1 LGMSSEPQCLSIA
14 EIEEMLGS
22 TKGGL
27 SSEEASRRIQ
37 KYGKNV
43 LEEERTPKSTIFLR
57 QFKNVLIYVLII
69 ASVITV
75 LIGEWTD
82 FFIIFALIMFNSLLG
97 FYQELKAEASIEA
110 LKKLTES
117 RVRTMRDGAIT
128 SLPSSDIVPGDS
140 IALSEGDL
148 ITADIRIFE
157 SSGLTVDEATVTGE
171 SIPVIKDHTIV
182 QPKGTCAYDLKNLL
196 LSGTTVVR
204 GSGMGYVVRTGKT
217 TYLASIAEKAKE
229 SSPESPLTRAIKAF
243 AGKYILL
250 LLVLLSS
257 VFAIGYSQGR
267 EVIDLAYL
275 LVAQMVSAIPEGLP
289 LVVTLVMVVGAVA
302 LSKKKT
308 LTRYLPSVETL
319 GSATVI
325 ASDKTG
331 TITEGRLE
339 VEEVYALDKEQLILA
354 AALCND
360 AKGEVGDPIDV
371 ALEKWVDGYRRLREE
386 NPRVWA
392 YPFDTKR
399 RLMGTANT
407 VMDGKRLHVKG
418 AYEEL
423 RKMAVNADSFPAL
436 ESAQDEM
443 AKDGLRVLAFGV
455 GEWGSEDP
463 DKWRILLVGLIGF
476 LDPPKE
482 GVAEAVAISKKAGIR
497 VMMITGDLPLTAKA
511 VARSVGIFNEGDRV
525 MTGSEL
531 EALSDGD
538 LYKALCGT
546 TVLARFLPENKY
558 RVVKVL
564 QGGGEIVAVSG
575 DGINDVPALKA
586 ADLGIAMGSGTEAAK
601 GVAKM
606 VILDNNLKVIVDAIE
621 RGRVIADNIRK
632 VIYYLLSTNLHQ
644 LFLIS
649 LSIFFGLPTPLYP
662 VQILWINLVTDG
674 VQDKTFPFIRKEGD
688 VMGHPPVKPGK
699 QFFGPKQMYRILI
712 FGLLMGAISF
722 VLYRHFLDNFTYSLA
737 VAITFT
743 SVVVPQWFNGIQAQ
757 KEREPFL
764 KNIRRSFSINRYIY
778 MAAAVG
784 FVLQLSVVYV
794 FPGQFNTMPLT
805 PEGWAFV
812 ILTSLAAFSIV
823 EIRKWIEYYYEK
835 RKRSQKNA

>member
-1 LGMSSEPQCLSIA
+1 M
-14 EIEEMLGS
+14 
-22 TKGGL
+22 
-27 SSEEASRRIQ
+27 SSEEALKRIQ

-43 LEEERTPKSTIFLR
+43 LDVKRTSKTAIFLR
-57 QFKNVLIYVLII
+57 QFKNVLIYVLIL
-69 ASVITV
+69 ASIITV
-75 LIGEWTD
+75 IIGEWTD
-82 FFIIFALIMFNSLLG
+82 FFIIFTLIMFNSVLG

-117 RVRTMRDGAIT
+117 RVTVMRDGAIVT
-128 SLPSSDIVPGDS
+128 LPSSEVVPGDS
-140 IALSEGDL
+140 AIFSEGDI
-148 ITADIRIFE
+148 ITADVRLFE
-157 SSGLTVDEATVTGE
+157 SSGLTIDEATVTGE
-171 SIPVIKDHTIV
+171 SIPVVKDHAVI
-182 QPKGTCAYDLKNLL
+182 QPQGICAYEMRNML

-204 GSGMGYVVRTGKT
+204 GTGKGYVVRTGKS
-217 TYLASIAEKAKE
+217 TYLATIAEKAKE

-243 AGKYILL
+243 ASKYILL
-250 LLVLLSS
+250 LVVLLSA
-257 VFAIGYSQGR
+257 VFLMGYYQGR
-267 EVIDLAYL
+267 ETIDLAYL

-302 LSKKKT
+302 LSKKRT

-331 TITEGRLE
+331 TITEGKLK
-339 VEEVYALDKEQLILA
+339 VEEVYALDKDQLALV

-360 AKGEVGDPIDV
+360 AKGESGDPIDV
-371 ALEKWVDGYRRLREE
+371 ALGKWVEGQSHIAEE
-386 NPRVWA
+386 NPRIWA

-399 RLMGTANT
+399 RLMAT
-407 VMDGKRLHVKG
+407 VNMVRGNKCLHVKG
-418 AYEEL
+418 AYEGLKKIALNSE
-423 RKMAVNADSFPAL
+423 SFPAL
-436 ESAQDEM
+436 ESAQEEM
-443 AKDGLRVLAFGV
+443 AKHGLRVIAFGV
-455 GEWGSEDP
+455 GDWGSENP
-463 DKWRILLVGLIGF
+463 DMWRVQLVGLVGF

-482 GVAEAVAISKKAGIR
+482 GVAEAVAVSKKAGIR
-497 VMMITGDLPLTAKA
+497 VIMITGDLPLTAKA
-511 VARSVGIFNEGDRV
+511 VAKSVGIYSEGDGV

-531 EALSDGD
+531 DDLSDD
-538 LYKALCGT
+538 QLYEALCGT

-564 QGGGEIVAVSG
+564 QEHGEIVAVSG
-575 DGINDVPALKA
+575 DGVNDVPALKA

-606 VILDNNLKVIVDAIE
+606 VILDSNLRVIVDAIE

-649 LSIFFGLPTPLYP
+649 LSIFFGLPSPLYP

-674 VQDKTFPFIRKEGD
+674 VQDKTFPFIQKEGD

-699 QFFGPKQMYRILI
+699 QFFGPKQIYRILI

-722 VLYRHFLDNFTYSLA
+722 MIYRYLLANYSYSMA
-737 VAITFT
+737 VAITFV

-764 KNIRRSFSINRYIY
+764 KNIRRSFNINRYIY
-778 MAAAVG
+778 FAAAIG
-784 FVLQLSVVYV
+784 FALQLIVVYLT
-794 FPGQFNTMPLT
+794 PEWFNAMPLSL
-805 PEGWAFV
+805 EGWAFV
-812 ILTSLAAFSIV
+812 LLTSFAAFIIV
-823 EIRKWIEYYYEK
+823 EVRKWVEYYYEK
-835 RKRSQKNA
+835 RGKKAAPDP

>member
-1 LGMSSEPQCLSIA
+1 
-14 EIEEMLGS
+14 
-22 TKGGL
+22 
-27 SSEEASRRIQ
+27 
-37 KYGKNV
+37 V

-82 FFIIFALIMFNSLLG
+82 FFIISALIMFNSLLG

-182 QPKGTCAYDLKNLL
+182 QPKGMCAYDLKNLL

-250 LLVLLSS
+250 LLVLFSS
-257 VFAIGYSQGR
+257 VFTIGYSQGR

-331 TITEGRLE
+331 TITEGRLK

-360 AKGEVGDPIDV
+360 AKGEAGDPIDV
-371 ALEKWVDGYRRLREE
+371 ALEKWIDGYDHLREA
-386 NPRVWA
+386 NPRFWA

-399 RLMGTANT
+399 RLMGTVNT

-423 RKMAVNADSFPAL
+423 SKMAVNAESFQAL

-463 DKWRILLVGLIGF
+463 DKWRIRLVGLIGF

-482 GVAEAVAISKKAGIR
+482 GVAEAVAISKRAGIR

-531 EALSDGD
+531 DALSDGE
-538 LYKALCGT
+538 LYEALSGT

-564 QGGGEIVAVSG
+564 QGHGEIVAVSG

-649 LSIFFGLPTPLYP
+649 MSIFFGLPTPLYP

-674 VQDKTFPFIRKEGD
+674 VQDKTFPFTQKEGD

-699 QFFGPKQMYRILI
+699 QFFGLKQLYRILI
-712 FGLLMGAISF
+712 FGIMMGAISF
-722 VLYRHFLDNFTYSLA
+722 VLYRYFLDNFTYSMA

-764 KNIRRSFSINRYIY
+764 KNIRRSYSINRYIY
-778 MAAAVG
+778 MAAALG
-784 FVLQLSVVYV
+784 FALQLSVVYV
-794 FPGQFNTMPLT
+794 FPGWFNTMPLT
-805 PEGWAFV
+805 PEGWVFV
-812 ILTSLAAFSIV
+812 MLTSVAAFAIV
-823 EIRKWIEYYYEK
+823 EVRKWVEYYYEK
-835 RKRSQKNA
+835 RKRSKNNA